1 MNRGMKIAACLLSGW
16 ACLASAGEDDIRHGR
31 YLIQVGGCR

>member
-1 MNRGMKIAACLLSGW
+1 MKIAACLLSGW

>member
-1 MNRGMKIAACLLSGW
+1 MNTGMKIAACLLLGW

-31 YLIQVGGCR
+31 QVGGCR